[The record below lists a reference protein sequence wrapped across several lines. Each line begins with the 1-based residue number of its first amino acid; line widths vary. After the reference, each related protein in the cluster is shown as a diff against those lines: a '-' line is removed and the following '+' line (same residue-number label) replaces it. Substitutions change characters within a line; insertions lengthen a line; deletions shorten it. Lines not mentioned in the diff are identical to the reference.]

1 MKKRGLE
8 HVKIQKQGKARDY
21 YVCQI
26 CGSKDHVEGHHII
39 DYQYG
44 GAANTENIIALCRD
58 CHKKTHRGKID
69 LILC

>member
-8 HVKIQKQGKARDY
+8 HIRIQKQGKERDC

-44 GAANTENIIALCRD
+44 GAANAENIISLCRD
-58 CHKKTHRGKID
+58 CHKKIHRGRID
-69 LILC
+69 LIIC